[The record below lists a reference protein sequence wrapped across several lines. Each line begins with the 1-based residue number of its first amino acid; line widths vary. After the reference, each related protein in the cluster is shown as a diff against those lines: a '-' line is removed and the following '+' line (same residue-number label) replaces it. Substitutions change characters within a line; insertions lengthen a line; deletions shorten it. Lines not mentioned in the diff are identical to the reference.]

1 MMPYQKKEFRLY
13 SKMKHITYSHR
24 ILVSLLF
31 ALLLITPYL
40 TDAAHCSTDSP
51 TSINDAAMRLVQFC
65 NDPRVGL
72 NERDIATL
80 VDYVRSPKQN
90 REHALPESQSCP
102 GAYQEF
108 DTKISFPRFMAYSYN
123 SLIPSAVTRPSS
135 MRYSL
140 WSGLRGKFQKLP
152 SSWKPIPP
160 AGAPLIL
167 HGLQHDS
174 NTPDLTTGVYYEY
187 DIKRTLILLN
197 HKGHQVL
204 ISVSKQIDKSNVGK
218 KGFILGSDSDWN
230 YYYSGE
236 PGSAKTGL
244 GWVKSYIYDYFSVGV
259 YVESS
264 VAPVRMRTGVFQWIR
279 AGWSGM
285 NFVQPNHIIAGMKRF
300 ASSNK
305 MILESPRLPAPNQM
319 MSVYQWLSNMPANDL
334 TKKYLTLHEARQ
346 SAALQIGKISRSKAA
361 NPISLAKTSKYQMVE
376 ELMLEYLKTAL
387 GKPMPGGKQ
396 FSLLPPVPLR

>member
-1 MMPYQKKEFRLY
+1 
-13 SKMKHITYSHR
+13 MKQITYSR
-24 ILVSLLF
+24 WILVPLVF
-31 ALLLITPYL
+31 TLLLITPYL
-40 TDAAHCSTDSP
+40 TIVAHCSTDSH

-65 NDPRVGL
+65 NDPKVGL
-72 NERDIATL
+72 DERDVATL

-90 REHALPESQSCP
+90 REHALPESQGCP

-123 SLIPSAVTRPSS
+123 SLIPSAVTRPST

-140 WSGLRGKFQKLP
+140 WSDLRGKFQKLP
-152 SSWKPIPP
+152 SRWKLIPP

-187 DIKRTLILLN
+187 DIKRTLILVN
-197 HKGHQVL
+197 YKGHQVL
-204 ISVSKQIDKSNVGK
+204 ISVSKQIDKSNVGE
-218 KGFILGSDSDWN
+218 KGFILGRDSDWN

-259 YVESS
+259 YVESG
-264 VAPVRMRTGVFQWIR
+264 VAPVMMRTGVFQWIR
-279 AGWSGM
+279 AGWSGI
-285 NFVQPNHIIAGMKRF
+285 NFVQSNHIIAGMKRF
-300 ASSNK
+300 ARDNR

-319 MSVYQWLSNMPANDL
+319 ISAYQWLSKMPVSDL
-334 TKKYLTLHEARQ
+334 TKKYKALQQARR
-346 SAALQIGKISRSKAA
+346 SAALQIGKISRSKAD
-361 NPISLAKTSKYQMVE
+361 NPVSLAKTSKDQMVE
-376 ELMLEYLKTAL
+376 ELMLEYLKIAL
-387 GKPMPGGKQ
+387 GKPTPVGKQ